1 MLDHLVGKPSAN
13 WKRTQVILTL
23 LFGIWALLK
32 GKTKH
37 LPRSLQKWNRL
48 TVGSSPWKIALGSG
62 MTYYLLQNLF
72 LLIGL
77 NAPEPLT
84 RLYKRSFYRA
94 TWILTALDAGFFTA
108 MPIRP
113 VWLRHFCSVL
123 FSFYYLIF
131 ADAAE
136 ERVRRVRATI
146 SIDHMRVSWEKGATN
161 PILNFFSSIQRPKL
175 TIRKTMF
182 MERPRGSS
190 KNKLPSTE
198 FLFMYA
204 GHPDTLKDQTTVFL
218 QFPGGGFVSMPP
230 SCHEDALSAW
240 AHQTQL
246 PIVSVNY
253 KKAPEYTYPWPVDE
267 CFDFY
272 TNLVQSRGRMI
283 GLSGKQ
289 DIKVIVLGDS
299 AGGNLTAA
307 VTLKILSHNQE
318 IKTRSSLK
326 VDELPLST
334 IQVPDGLILI
344 YPALDFEMT
353 CWMTPNQLSVLRSQ
367 STNQMIRS
375 KSLQSLLDTKDH
387 LSHSSPLS
395 MVPDVEKASL
405 WRRALGMTP
414 TTTTTTTKTNKN
426 TLPVPE
432 IKTDYSIQNQ
442 SIVDHMQDMSQ
453 VQDAWGSAR
462 TAMTSRMCY
471 FNDRIIT
478 ADMMRAMAILYL
490 GPHATPDFESDY
502 LLSPVV
508 APMELL
514 AQFPKTYMICGEKD
528 PFVDDTV
535 IFGGRIRKAK
545 HQERRKREE
554 NEELPFDPL
563 LDDSTIQVQ
572 FLEGMSHAF
581 LQMMTFLPEAH
592 QAVKTI
598 GDWVLEMSAA
608 PSSSSC
614 SHSDFSS
621 TSDESSVSDT
631 INTGLNGN
639 HPLFVD
645 RNIPSPPPLSSTVKE
660 RIGAHLAE
668 IVTSEKDMMSRRKSN
683 LVSGL
688 FTQKVQS

>member
-23 LFGIWALLK
+23 LFGIWALMK

-37 LPRSLQKWNRL
+37 LPNTLQKLNRV
-48 TVGSSPWKIALGSG
+48 TAGGSPWKIALGSW
-62 MTYYLLQNLF
+62 MSYYLLQNLF
-72 LLIGL
+72 LLVGL

-108 MPIRP
+108 MKLRP
-113 VWLRHFCSVL
+113 TWLRHICSVL
-123 FSFYYLIF
+123 FSFYYLVF

-146 SIDHMRVSWEKGATN
+146 SIDHMRVSWEKGAAN
-161 PILNFFSSIQRPKL
+161 PILSFLSSLQRPKL
-175 TIRKTMF
+175 TIRKTLMI
-182 MERPRGSS
+182 ERPRT
-190 KNKLPSTE
+190 KNHALPPTE
-198 FLFMYA
+198 IMFLYA
-204 GHPDTLKDQTTVFL
+204 GDPETLKDQTTVLL

-253 KKAPEYTYPWPVDE
+253 KKAPEYTYPWPVEE

-272 TNLVQSRGRMI
+272 TTLTQSRGRII

-318 IKTRSSLK
+318 VKTRSTLK
-326 VDELPLST
+326 VDEVPLST
-334 IQVPDGLILI
+334 VQVPDGLVLI

-353 CWMTPNQLSVLRSQ
+353 CWMTPAQLSLLRSQ
-367 STNQMIRS
+367 STTQMIRS

-387 LSHSSPLS
+387 LSHTSPLS
-395 MVPDVEKASL
+395 MVPDVEKKSL
-405 WRRALGMTP
+405 WRRALDMTP
-414 TTTTTTTKTNKN
+414 STEKKN
-426 TLPVPE
+426 T
-432 IKTDYSIQNQ
+432 IKKKVERKQ
-442 SIVDHMQDMSQ
+442 SIVDHIQDMTQ
-453 VQDAWGSAR
+453 VQDAWGTAR

-508 APMELL
+508 APLDLL

-545 HQERRKREE
+545 HQERRRREE
-554 NEELPFDPL
+554 NDELPYDPL

-581 LQMMTFLPEAH
+581 LQMMTFLPESH
-592 QAVKTI
+592 KAVKTI
-598 GDWVLEMSAA
+598 GDWVLEMASCSDE
-608 PSSSSC
+608 PCSSSA
-614 SHSDFSS
+614 
-621 TSDESSVSDT
+621 SDESSSVVSDT
-631 INTGLNGN
+631 M
-639 HPLFVD
+639 VQQD
-645 RNIPSPPPLSSTVKE
+645 RSFAIGRDTPSPPPNVARHS
-660 RIGAHLAE
+660 IGAHMAE
-668 IVTSEKDMMSRRKSN
+668 IITSEKDMMSRRKSD

-688 FTQKVQS
+688 FTQQKVPS